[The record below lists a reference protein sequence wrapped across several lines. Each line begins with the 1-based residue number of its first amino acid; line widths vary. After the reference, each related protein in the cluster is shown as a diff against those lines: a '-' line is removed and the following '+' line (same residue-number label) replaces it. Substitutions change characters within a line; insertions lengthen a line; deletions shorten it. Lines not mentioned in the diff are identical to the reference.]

1 MRSGLDKPGALPL
14 LILIAFSLLTLVP
27 SLPNLLPPQVSGL
40 RGLQRLHWCSSP
52 YVPLSANLNFTSTNQ
67 VHCSEVPLLE
77 DSVTALGPKA
87 HPLNEAQKSWILQ
100 SLPRSHGNRPPL
112 TARVANPAAVPG
124 SETTA
129 VANKSQLPS
138 LTRESSFS
146 FSRRA
151 RAFRTYFIQ
160 QLDDYPFLT
169 SFSNR
174 SLGADST
181 HPYPTVT
188 LNESLP
194 TFDNKSSPSILS
206 YSNSSDS
213 IDEPPFPSPASLRD
227 ICQQACH
234 VAIGFG
240 KHIGLHGAKY
250 AKSIFLPEQITGAP
264 TSLISDPAVPNSV
277 ASNQGLFTSSEQA
290 PQQKV
295 GAEDSTDAAAGRHSQ
310 ELHGSC
316 MAVVIG
322 LVAGIMWF

>member
-27 SLPNLLPPQVSGL
+27 SLPNLYHSKFADFSFYTGAARQ
-40 RGLQRLHWCSSP
+40 
-52 YVPLSANLNFTSTNQ
+52 
-67 VHCSEVPLLE
+67 VPLLQ
-77 DSVTALGPKA
+77 DSDTELAPKA
-87 HPLNEAQKSWILQ
+87 PSLNEARRSWILQ
-100 SLPRSHGNRPPL
+100 SSPLSPGNRPPL
-112 TARVANPAAVPG
+112 TARVANAAAVPG

-129 VANKSQLPS
+129 VANKSQLSS

-181 HPYPTVT
+181 HPYPTAT

-206 YSNSSDS
+206 YNNSSDS
-213 IDEPPFPSPASLRD
+213 IDGPLFPFPASLRD
-227 ICQQACH
+227 MCQQACH
-234 VAIGFG
+234 VAIDFG
-240 KHIGLHGAKY
+240 KRVGLHGANY
-250 AKSIFLPEQITGAP
+250 AKSIFLPEQIAGAL
-264 TSLISDPAVPNSV
+264 TSLISNPTVPNFV
-277 ASNQGLFTSSEQA
+277 ASNQDLFTSSEQA
-290 PQQKV
+290 PPQQKV

>member
-27 SLPNLLPPQVSGL
+27 SLPNLYHSKFADFSFYTGAARQ
-40 RGLQRLHWCSSP
+40 
-52 YVPLSANLNFTSTNQ
+52 
-67 VHCSEVPLLE
+67 VPLLQ
-77 DSVTALGPKA
+77 DSLTELAPKA
-87 HPLNEAQKSWILQ
+87 PPLNEARKSWSLQ
-100 SLPRSHGNRPPL
+100 SLPRSRGNRPPL
-112 TARVANPAAVPG
+112 TARVANAAAVPG
-124 SETTA
+124 SETTV

-174 SLGADST
+174 SLGADLT

-188 LNESLP
+188 FNESLP

-206 YSNSSDS
+206 YNNSSDS
-213 IDEPPFPSPASLRD
+213 IDEPLFPSPASLRD
-227 ICQQACH
+227 MCQQACH
-234 VAIGFG
+234 VATDFG
-240 KHIGLHGAKY
+240 KRIGLHGANY

-264 TSLISDPAVPNSV
+264 TSLISNPAVPNSV
-277 ASNQGLFTSSEQA
+277 ASNQDLFTSSEQA
-290 PQQKV
+290 PPQQKV

>member
-1 MRSGLDKPGALPL
+1 MRSGFDKPGALPL
-14 LILIAFSLLTLVP
+14 LILIVFSLLTLVP
-27 SLPNLLPPQVSGL
+27 SLPNLYHSKFADFSFYTGAAPQ
-40 RGLQRLHWCSSP
+40 
-52 YVPLSANLNFTSTNQ
+52 
-67 VHCSEVPLLE
+67 VPLLQ
-77 DSVTALGPKA
+77 DSVAELTPKA
-87 HPLNEAQKSWILQ
+87 HPLNEPRKSWVLAA
-100 SLPRSHGNRPPL
+100 SHRSRGNRPPL
-112 TARVANPAAVPG
+112 TARVGNAAVVPA
-124 SETTA
+124 SETT
-129 VANKSQLPS
+129 VTNKSRLSS

-146 FSRRA
+146 FGRRA

-174 SLGADST
+174 SLAASK
-181 HPYPTVT
+181 HPYPTMTINET
-188 LNESLP
+188 LPTADNESPSTPSYNHPDSVQSPLLP
-194 TFDNKSSPSILS
+194 F
-206 YSNSSDS
+206 
-213 IDEPPFPSPASLRD
+213 PASLRD

-234 VAIGFG
+234 IAVDIGKRVA
-240 KHIGLHGAKY
+240 LHGANY

-264 TSLISDPAVPNSV
+264 APLISHPPNAVSDQDP
-277 ASNQGLFTSSEQA
+277 FTPSEQS

>member
-27 SLPNLLPPQVSGL
+27 SLPNLYHSKFADFSFYTGAARQ
-40 RGLQRLHWCSSP
+40 
-52 YVPLSANLNFTSTNQ
+52 
-67 VHCSEVPLLE
+67 VPLLQ

-194 TFDNKSSPSILS
+194 TFDNQSSPSILS

-264 TSLISDPAVPNSV
+264 TSLISDPAP
-277 ASNQGLFTSSEQA
+277 